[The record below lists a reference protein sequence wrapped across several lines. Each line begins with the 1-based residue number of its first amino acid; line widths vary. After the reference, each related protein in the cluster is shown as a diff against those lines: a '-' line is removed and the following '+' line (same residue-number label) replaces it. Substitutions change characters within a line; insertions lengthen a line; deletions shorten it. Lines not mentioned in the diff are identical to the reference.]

1 MSDKIKNFLVRALSG
16 ALFLAVMVSSILM
29 GGEYFLIVFFLLTVI
44 GLKEFYSLI
53 NSKMESA
60 EVFAPLSILTGIV
73 IYVSVV
79 LFCKENAYEGF
90 WLAAGFI
97 GIAVLMIFELFR
109 NKKNPVLNM
118 AMSLMGLLYVA
129 VPFSLLTYVEMV
141 GEVGTQ
147 LLLAFF
153 IVIWASD
160 TGAYLVGML
169 FGRHKMFERISPKK
183 TWEGFAGGLM
193 FALLCGYVFSN
204 IDFFPPYTNLSWMSI
219 SFFIFLMGTVGDLV
233 ESMIKRN
240 LGVKDSG
247 VFMPGHGGLLD
258 RFDSALIASPILFL
272 TSLLMNVV

>member
-53 NSKMESA
+53 NSKMESV